1 MKNTI
6 QSIVLLLV
14 AILFSN
20 CAFNPVKG
28 KKEFSLMSE
37 KKEQQMGD
45 QSHPSIMATYGAYE
59 DKKMQEFITAKGTQ
73 MARVSHRPDLKYT
86 FNVVDSPVVN
96 AFALP
101 GGYVYFTRG
110 IMAHFNNEAEFA
122 GVLGH
127 EIGHVTARHSAQ
139 QYSKQML
146 GQVLFIGGLIAS
158 PQFRQ
163 YANEASQGMQLMFL
177 KFGRDH
183 ESQSDQL
190 GVEYSTK
197 IGYDSHYMADFFQT
211 INRLQTKAGVDIPD
225 FMSTHPNPVDRYKNV
240 HQMTD
245 EMQGNMTTKNFKVN
259 RERYLQMIDGI
270 VYGDDPKQ
278 GFVENDMF
286 YHPVLKFQ
294 FPVPSRWKHQNS
306 PAQFQ
311 MAPQDGKAMMQLS
324 LAQGN
329 TLEEAGSAF
338 VEKHKLTIVNSQK
351 IKVNGLPTL
360 AFVAEQAAQQQGQAG
375 MRLLVYI
382 IEYNGLKYMLLG
394 ASSTQDYRNYERTF
408 KSVMDN
414 FDILTD
420 QDKLNRQPDRINIEK
435 VAKGGTLKSVLQGY
449 NMPSKQLEEL
459 AILNGMKLTDQV
471 KAGSLIKTIG
481 K

>member
-1 MKNTI
+1 MKNII
-6 QSIVLLLV
+6 QAITLLFIASLV
-14 AILFSN
+14 TN
-20 CAFNPVKG
+20 CAVNPVSG
-28 KKEFSLMSE
+28 KKQVSLMSE
-37 KKEQQMGD
+37 KKEQQVGD
-45 QSHPSIMATYGAYE
+45 EAHPSIMATYGAYE
-59 DKKMQEFITAKGTQ
+59 DKEIQDFITAKGNQ
-73 MARVSHRPDLKYT
+73 MARISDRPELKYT
-86 FNVVDSPVVN
+86 FNIVDSPVVN

-127 EIGHVTARHSAQ
+127 EIGHITARHSAQ
-139 QYSKQML
+139 QYTKQMI

-163 YANEASQGMQLMFL
+163 YANQASQGMQLMFL

-211 INRLQTKAGVDIPD
+211 INRLQTKAGVSIPD
-225 FMSTHPNPVDRYKNV
+225 FMSSHPNPVDRYNKV
-240 HQMTD
+240 HQMTE
-245 EMQGNMTTKNFKVN
+245 EMQGKMTTTNFKVN
-259 RERYLQMIDGI
+259 REQYLRMIDGI
-270 VYGDDPKQ
+270 VYGEDPKQ

-286 YHPVLKFQ
+286 YHPELKFK
-294 FPVPSRWKHQNS
+294 FPVPSRWKYVNS

-311 MAPQDGKAMMQLS
+311 MAPEDGKAMMQLS

-351 IKVNGLPTL
+351 KNVNGNPAL
-360 AFVAEQAAQQQGQAG
+360 AFVADQAAQQQGEAG
-375 MRLLVYI
+375 IRLLVYI
-382 IEYNGLKYMLLG
+382 IEYGGLKYMMLG
-394 ASSTQDYRNYERTF
+394 AASQTDYRNYSRTF
-408 KSVMDN
+408 ESVMES
-414 FDILTD
+414 FDTLND
-420 QDKLNRQPDRINIEK
+420 PDKLNRKPDRIRIEK
-435 VAKGGTLKSVLQGY
+435 VTKGGTLREVLKGY
-449 NMPSKQLEEL
+449 NQPTKILEDV

-471 KAGSLIKTIG
+471 KAGDLIKTVG